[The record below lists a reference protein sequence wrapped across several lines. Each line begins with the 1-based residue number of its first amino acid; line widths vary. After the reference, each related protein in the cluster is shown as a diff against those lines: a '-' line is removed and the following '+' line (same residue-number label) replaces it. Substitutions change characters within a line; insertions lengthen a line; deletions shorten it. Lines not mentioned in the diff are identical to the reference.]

1 MIHNPFNVAIFNFN
15 WSQSNAPG
23 AGNNL
28 VVPVGVN
35 ARSELV
41 AISFGLA
48 ADANAADRYIQISV
62 THAARIIKLGASGY
76 KMTANMTRDIL
87 IGQHGVTSEVDNGDN
102 QMIAIPSFPF
112 LLEGDTINVSIVH
125 KQAGDVISVSY
136 WLQKIWTFEQ

>member
-1 MIHNPFNVAIFNFN
+1 MIHNPFNTAIFNFN

-41 AISFGLA
+41 AISFLFT
-48 ADANAADRYIQISV
+48 ADAGAADRYIQVSV
-62 THAARIIKLGASGY
+62 THSTRIIKLGFSGY
-76 KMTANMTRDIL
+76 KMTANMARNIV
-87 IGQHGVTSEVDNGDN
+87 IGQHGTTSEIDNGEN

-112 LLEGDTINVSIVH
+112 LLEGDTINISIID
-125 KQAGDVISVSY
+125 KQAGDVISASY
-136 WLQKIWTFEQ
+136 WLQKMWTYEQ